1 MDNHLLYCML
11 CNYRDLYIQDRTRQG
26 SAEKYID
33 RVLESDIDPW
43 IEYFHHAWAT
53 EQEAEQEKHLQ
64 EVAKEK
70 LDQRRQKLV
79 KAKLKAKLEA
89 AIAEGK
95 EDRS

>member
-26 SAEKYID
+26 LSKEYID
-33 RVLESDIDPW
+33 YILEYDIDPW
-43 IEYFHHAWAT
+43 IEHFH
-53 EQEAEQEKHLQ
+53 Q
-64 EVAKEK
+64 EVAADK
-70 LDQRRQKLV
+70 RRQELV

>member
-26 SAEKYID
+26 LSKEYID
-33 RVLESDIDPW
+33 YILEYDIDPW
-43 IEYFHHAWAT
+43 IEHFHQAYL
-53 EQEAEQEKHLQ
+53 AEE
-64 EVAKEK
+64 EVAADK
-70 LDQRRQKLV
+70 RRQELV